1 MQHSKLPPNV
11 PDCISDDSDEEK
23 DYIALRSLVL
33 YGNESVCLLYVFI
46 ILLNFQETNLI
57 ICLT

>member
-11 PDCISDDSDEEK
+11 PDGISDDSDEEK

-57 ICLT
+57 